1 MVGDGVKKIIILL
14 ACVFVLMT
22 GSVYAAEIS
31 DWSKADYENLSKSG
45 ILTDDVVSQRLKESI
60 SRREVCE
67 ILVNLYEQIT
77 GEEIVCGHNPF
88 IDTDDE
94 AVVKAYTKNIV
105 SGKNEYN
112 FDPYGL
118 IKREEFAKMVLN
130 LLELTDDELELDDDE
145 IEMVLE
151 DFEDGDDVS
160 DWAEKAVA
168 INIKKGIISGTTLE
182 TISPEGEATR
192 EQAICMVNRV
202 YKMLSEEQKSYEMPI
217 LQSCEKDDFGW
228 YTLSWVGSDESSKY
242 TVFVKDSEYN
252 IVDIFETTNT
262 NTVLYD
268 EYEPGTYSVIIGAEK
283 DDGVEIFSMSTDI
296 VVTEQQYVIAWEE
309 PVKQL
314 NLNEK
319 EARVFPAGRPF
330 ANAEEAK
337 LYMTTVTVPVWR
349 IGKDGNKYS
358 AKVSLTVN
366 SALATDVICIFNEI
380 FESYE
385 QFPIKDVGGYYWRN
399 TASGKLSQH
408 SYGTCIDINA
418 NENYYVEPD
427 GTPIVGEFWKPYEN
441 PYSLPEDGIVVR
453 TFAKY
458 GWEWGGNCWSDK
470 YTKDYMHFTYL
481 GK

>member
-1 MVGDGVKKIIILL
+1 
-14 ACVFVLMT
+14 
-22 GSVYAAEIS
+22 
-31 DWSKADYENLSKSG
+31 
-45 ILTDDVVSQRLKESI
+45 VVSQRLKESI

-314 NLNEK
+314 NLNLRK
-319 EARVFPAGRPF
+319 
-330 ANAEEAK
+330 K
-337 LYMTTVTVPVWR
+337 L
-349 IGKDGNKYS
+349 G
-358 AKVSLTVN
+358 
-366 SALATDVICIFNEI
+366 IFLI
-380 FESYE
+380 Y
-385 QFPIKDVGGYYWRN
+385 
-399 TASGKLSQH
+399 
-408 SYGTCIDINA
+408 IN
-418 NENYYVEPD
+418 
-427 GTPIVGEFWKPYEN
+427 
-441 PYSLPEDGIVVR
+441 
-453 TFAKY
+453 
-458 GWEWGGNCWSDK
+458 
-470 YTKDYMHFTYL
+470 
-481 GK
+481 